1 MDRELKGKARILG
14 IESSCDETAAA
25 VVVDGRAILS
35 SVVASQIDI
44 HRKYGGVVP
53 ELASRE
59 HLRQIVPVV
68 REAMEQSG
76 LSFAELDAIGVT
88 QGPGL
93 VGSLLVGIT
102 YGKTLAAALGKP
114 LIAVNHLEGHI
125 HAAFLEARQLG
136 DAPKMPAVCLIV
148 SGGHTVL
155 YEVKNAETSPNG
167 AFVYRKL
174 GQTRDDAAG
183 EAYDKVAKLL
193 ALGYPGG
200 PILDRLAA
208 AANGAPAPVKFG
220 PTKTR
225 SNPLDFSF
233 SGLKTA
239 VLYHVRE
246 HCEYG
251 PEILR
256 REAALARGERKYEQ
270 LLPLCSPQTLALV
283 REFQNA
289 VVRDLVDR
297 TMAAAGQLYADS
309 VLVSGGVAANSQ
321 LRSTFEQRGKSAGIE
336 TYFPSRGLSTDNAA
350 MIAAAA
356 YHQFRAGRLADTTL
370 NAEPS
375 LKLA

>member
-1 MDRELKGKARILG
+1 MSTRILG

-25 VVVDGRAILS
+25 VVADGREILS
-35 SVVASQIDI
+35 SVVASQVDV

-68 REAMEQSG
+68 REALAQAG
-76 LSFAELDAIGVT
+76 LKLEDVEAIGVT

-93 VGSLLVGIT
+93 VGALLVGIT
-102 YGKTLAAALGKP
+102 YGKTLAESLGKP
-114 LIAVNHLEGHI
+114 LVPVNHLEGHV
-125 HAAFLEARQLG
+125 HAVFLEAHKAGRT
-136 DAPKMPAVCLIV
+136 PKLPAVCLIV

-155 YEVKNAETSPNG
+155 YEVKAEGCTAQDAS
-167 AFVYRKL
+167 ALFHYRKL

-208 AANGAPAPVKFG
+208 VADGAPAPVKFG

-225 SNPLDFSF
+225 GNPLDFSF

-239 VLYHVRE
+239 VLYHLRE
-246 HCEYG
+246 HEEYT
-251 PEILR
+251 PEIR
-256 REAALARGERKYEQ
+256 KREETLARGERKFDQ
-270 LLPLCSPQTLALV
+270 LLPLCGPATLGLI
-283 REFQNA
+283 REFQHA

-297 TMAAAGQLYADS
+297 TMAAAEELEVES
-309 VLVSGGVAANSQ
+309 ILVSGGVAANNQ
-321 LRSTFEQRGKSAGIE
+321 LRTTFEERAKTAGVE
-336 TYFPSRGLSTDNAA
+336 VFFPSRALSTDNAA

-356 YHQFRAGRLADTTL
+356 YSRFRAGRLADLTL
-370 NAEPS
+370 NADPS
-375 LKLA
+375 LSLA

>member
-1 MDRELKGKARILG
+1 MSARILG

-25 VVVDGRAILS
+25 VVADGREILS

-44 HRKYGGVVP
+44 HGKYGGVVP

-68 REAMEQSG
+68 REA
-76 LSFAELDAIGVT
+76 LSQAGMKLEEVDAIGVT

-93 VGSLLVGIT
+93 VGALLVGIT
-102 YGKTLAAALGKP
+102 YGKTLAQALGKP
-114 LIAVNHLEGHI
+114 LVPVNHLEGHV
-125 HAAFLEARQLG
+125 HAVFLEAHKTGRT
-136 DAPKMPAVCLIV
+136 PKLPAVCLIV

-155 YEVKNAETSPNG
+155 YEVREAESSAQNAG
-167 AFVYRKL
+167 GLFRYRKI

-208 AANGAPAPVKFG
+208 AANGAPAPVRFG
-220 PTKTR
+220 PTKTKG
-225 SNPLDFSF
+225 NPLDFSF

-246 HCEYG
+246 NAAYAG
-251 PEILR
+251 EIRR
-256 REAALARGERKYEQ
+256 REEALARGERKFEQ
-270 LLPLCSPQTLALV
+270 LLPLCSAQTLGLV

-289 VVRDLVDR
+289 VVRDLVGR
-297 TMAAAGQLYADS
+297 TMTAVEQLSVQS
-309 VLVSGGVAANSQ
+309 VLVSGGVAANSE
-321 LRSTFEQRGKSAGIE
+321 LRARFEDRVKSRGLDAF
-336 TYFPSRGLSTDNAA
+336 FPSRALSTDNAA

-356 YHQFRAGRLADTTL
+356 YPRWRAGILADVTL
-370 NAEPS
+370 NADPS
-375 LKLA
+375 LALA